1 MFIYNLY
8 LLSFILMLYRAPV
21 DTSPV
26 TEGVTLFK
34 HQLLLLVSQFTAGKK
49 DQPVIGRLGSVRIGQ
64 TCDLGQHFQDLGH
77 DFPLYG
83 PPSQPLTYIYYMAR

>member
-1 MFIYNLY
+1 MYIYNLY

-34 HQLLLLVSQFTAGKK
+34 HQLLLLLLFLWRRKHKPKHKA
-49 DQPVIGRLGSVRIGQ
+49 
-64 TCDLGQHFQDLGH
+64 
-77 DFPLYG
+77 
-83 PPSQPLTYIYYMAR
+83 

>member
-1 MFIYNLY
+1 MSSEVLVALVKYLQQVISSKYRPLY

-34 HQLLLLVSQFTAGKK
+34 HQLQINK
-49 DQPVIGRLGSVRIGQ
+49 
-64 TCDLGQHFQDLGH
+64 
-77 DFPLYG
+77 
-83 PPSQPLTYIYYMAR
+83 

>member
-1 MFIYNLY
+1 MYIYNLY

-34 HQLLLLVSQFTAGKK
+34 HQLLSLLLRDIIK
-49 DQPVIGRLGSVRIGQ
+49 GS
-64 TCDLGQHFQDLGH
+64 
-77 DFPLYG
+77 
-83 PPSQPLTYIYYMAR
+83 

>member
-1 MFIYNLY
+1 MYIYNLY

-34 HQLLLLVSQFTAGKK
+34 HQLHNKQLLVSLNF
-49 DQPVIGRLGSVRIGQ
+49 
-64 TCDLGQHFQDLGH
+64 
-77 DFPLYG
+77 
-83 PPSQPLTYIYYMAR
+83 

>member
-1 MFIYNLY
+1 MYIYNLY

-34 HQLLLLVSQFTAGKK
+34 HQLLLLLLLDAILNRFVLREFPNMGKN
-49 DQPVIGRLGSVRIGQ
+49 
-64 TCDLGQHFQDLGH
+64 
-77 DFPLYG
+77 
-83 PPSQPLTYIYYMAR
+83 

>member
-1 MFIYNLY
+1 MYIYNLY

-34 HQLLLLVSQFTAGKK
+34 HQLLLLTSNTRSLQQTSLALLNLKQTHEYVGKN
-49 DQPVIGRLGSVRIGQ
+49 RLK
-64 TCDLGQHFQDLGH
+64 
-77 DFPLYG
+77 
-83 PPSQPLTYIYYMAR
+83 